1 MGKQHVSRQLAG
13 RAKALAQSR
22 RKRLVANARA
32 AIARIKER
40 KATIAGTFWD
50 IGDHLLVLAAPDA
63 AKALRYHD
71 LYDLCWRALELSATT
86 VDELIAI
93 RKRLTRAEA
102 IRLQTQR
109 RAAAYLRLA
118 DATPADDTAV
128 ELLREGVAMPG
139 GKRLPAKAS
148 IRAVEAAAK
157 KFRQKRRAKR
167 RRGRTTTPE
176 ERALAR
182 RLAAA
187 LHKAGVPAK
196 VEVLATVPG
205 KPSKLRIEIS
215 VDNLPALRRCLP
227 SATAVRKR

>member
-1 MGKQHVSRQLAG
+1 MGNKRQPLRRLVG
-13 RAKALAQSR
+13 RAKALAQGR
-22 RKRLVANARA
+22 RQRLIADARA

-40 KATIAGTFWD
+40 KATIAGAFWD
-50 IGDHLLVLAAPDA
+50 IGDDLLVLAEPGT
-63 AKALRYHD
+63 AKALGYGD
-71 LYDLCWRALELSATT
+71 LYDLCWRELQLSAAS
-86 VDELIAI
+86 VDELMAV

-128 ELLREGVAMPG
+128 GLLAQGVAMPG
-139 GKRLPAKAS
+139 GRLAAHAS

-157 KFRQKRRAKR
+157 RFRQKRAAKR

-176 ERALAR
+176 ERALANGIG
-182 RLAAA
+182 AA
-187 LHKAGVPAK
+187 LRKAGVVAK
-196 VEVLATVPG
+196 VEVLATLPG

-215 VDNLPALRRCLP
+215 VDDISALKRSLP
-227 SATAVRKR
+227 SAKSVKNR